1 MNPDKRD
8 RQIAEAK
15 ALRKQGFT
23 TQQLADKF
31 EVHKRTIRRWL
42 NRPDSVDEHI
52 EHSPPREEVS
62 LPELPRWDRPE
73 QFESGLQSEVL
84 DDDDEP
90 VEDLLARRSD
100 RFEALANRKQ
110 RRHIRTVQV
119 GLRGPIAITHVG
131 DPHVDDDGCNLPELI
146 RTVKVISSTKGM
158 WAGNIGDLTNNWV
171 GRLQKLWAKQ
181 STTAK
186 EALRLAEWLM
196 MSCPWLYLVMGNHDV
211 WNHGDHILRYI
222 VREAQIAVISDAT
235 ARIELKFPKGNHIR
249 IVARH
254 DFKGSSIWNRAHGP
268 MRESKL
274 NPWGDVYVSG
284 HRHIWAYHAEEG
296 MDSVPRHAIIVRG
309 FKQFDSYAETH
320 GFYQHKYGSS
330 CTTIFNPLAQSA
342 MERVRVVWDIDEAA
356 DMLTWMRRRAGV

>member
-52 EHSPPREEVS
+52 APPREEVS

-196 MSCPWLYLVMGNHDV
+196 M
-211 WNHGDHILRYI
+211 
-222 VREAQIAVISDAT
+222 
-235 ARIELKFPKGNHIR
+235 
-249 IVARH
+249 
-254 DFKGSSIWNRAHGP
+254 
-268 MRESKL
+268 
-274 NPWGDVYVSG
+274 
-284 HRHIWAYHAEEG
+284 
-296 MDSVPRHAIIVRG
+296 
-309 FKQFDSYAETH
+309 
-320 GFYQHKYGSS
+320 
-330 CTTIFNPLAQSA
+330 
-342 MERVRVVWDIDEAA
+342 
-356 DMLTWMRRRAGV
+356 